1 MSVVA
6 RGAAPARRLAVALTV
21 VSIAVGIATAAVAE
35 DPVGLDAGQVTD
47 KVGAVSDRQDQVDA
61 ALTDL
66 ADSHGVQLFVVYV
79 ADFSGTAPQEWA
91 GQTAIDNGLGRS
103 DMLLAVAT
111 ADRQYAVSVDPDFPL
126 SDAQLDDVA
135 QVAIEPPLRAND
147 YAGAAIGAADGYSAV
162 LSGEPIPS
170 VSVRPGEAVG
180 SGGGS
185 ATWWLLGLLV
195 ILALIAG
202 LWWWSRRRSAP
213 RPSAVAEPEPTL
225 SLPDLDKAAS
235 RLLLETDDAVRTS
248 EQELGFAIAEF
259 GEAATAT
266 FRQTLEAAKR
276 ELLESF
282 LLRQRLDDSEPED
295 DSTRRAMLDEIIGRC
310 GQANEQLDEVAEEF
324 DLLRDLVTRAPEAA
338 VALEAQV
345 SGVER
350 QHDHARQI
358 SRQLLDRYPESAMTG
373 VADNVTDATERIEF
387 ARDQLEQ
394 ADRALSA
401 EESAQAAVALRAG
414 EEAIGQAEQLLE
426 AVDRRAGELRQAEAA
441 LPGLLSEVDREV
453 AEAEAA
459 GDAESRRAA
468 ASGRS
473 VAEAVR
479 AESSAGTC
487 DPLDALRRLEEADAQ
502 LDRALAGVR
511 DAELRRQRAVE
522 VLDRVMLSATSAV
535 AAVEDYVNT
544 HRGGVGTAARTRLV
558 EARNLLDRARAGAAA
573 DPVAALADAQR
584 ADRLAREAGELA
596 QRDVE
601 GFGGGGGFA
610 GGGFGGGRGSTG
622 AVLGGIL
629 IGGMLGGRGGR
640 GFGGGFP
647 GGMGPGSFGGGGTR
661 GRRGAGGRF

>member
-1 MSVVA
+1 MS
-6 RGAAPARRLAVALTV
+6 RLATGVRVTGCALLG
-21 VSIAVGIATAAVAE
+21 SALWLSAPMTAYAE
-35 DPVGLDAGQVTD
+35 DPVGLDAGQITD
-47 KVGAVSDRQDQVDA
+47 KVGAVADRRDEVDT

-79 ADFSGTAPQEWA
+79 ADFSGTPPQDWA

-126 SDAQLDDVA
+126 SDSQLDEVA

-147 YAGAAIGAADGYSAV
+147 YAGAAVGAAEGYSAA
-162 LSGEPIPS
+162 LAGEPIPS
-170 VSVRPGEAVG
+170 VAVRPGEAVG
-180 SGGGS
+180 GGGS
-185 ATWWLLGLLV
+185 AGWWLLGLFVV
-195 ILALIAG
+195 IALIVG
-202 LWWWSRRRSAP
+202 LWWWSRRRSPP
-213 RPSAVAEPEPTL
+213 RTRAASEPEPAL

-248 EQELGFAIAEF
+248 EQELGFAVAEF
-259 GEAATAT
+259 GEPATAT

-295 DSTRRAMLDEIIGRC
+295 DPTRRSMLDEIISRC
-310 GQANEQLDEVAEEF
+310 GHANEQLDAVSEEF
-324 DLLRDLVTRAPEAA
+324 DQLRDLVTRAPEA
-338 VALEAQV
+338 VLALEAQV

-350 QHDHARQI
+350 RLEHARQVT
-358 SRQLLDRYPESAMTG
+358 RQVTQRYPESAMAG
-373 VADNVTDATERIEF
+373 VADNVTDADERIGF
-387 ARDQLEQ
+387 ARDQWEQ
-394 ADRALSA
+394 ASRALSA
-401 EESAQAAVALRAG
+401 DEPAQAAVMLRAG
-414 EEAIGQAEQLLE
+414 EEAIGQAGQLLE

-441 LPGLLSEVDREV
+441 LPGMLSEVDREV

-459 GDAESRRAA
+459 TDPQSQRAA

-479 AESSAGTC
+479 AELADGRC
-487 DPLDALRRLEEADAQ
+487 DPLDALRRLEEVDEQ

-558 EARNLLDRARAGAAA
+558 EARNLLDRARAGASA

-584 ADRLAREAGELA
+584 ADRLAREAAELA

-601 GFGGGGGFA
+601 GFGGGGGF
-610 GGGFGGGRGSTG
+610 GGGFGGGRGSAG

-629 IGGMLGGRGGR
+629 IGGMLGGGGR
-640 GFGGGFP
+640 GFGGGFG